1 VTSREC
7 PDEPPEELCSLD
19 SQTPRRAQAFA
30 RLRAAT
36 RTLFALSPAQVSRA
50 ARGSGSLQDA
60 DESPTIA
67 ERLGR
72 WLAHTRL
79 GFSLLAALVGF
90 VAGLGAIAFR
100 WMIFGLTWLA
110 TGSYQFGQQGR
121 TPGDHLAFLGLWVFI
136 VVPVVGGLLYGPLIE
151 RYAKEARGHG
161 VPEVMYAVSEQGGR
175 IRPQVTVVKA
185 LASALCIG
193 SGGSVG
199 REGPIVQIGSAFA
212 SSVGQ
217 ILKMPE
223 NRMRTLV
230 ACGAAGGISGTF
242 NAPVTGAFF
251 GFELILRSFI
261 VDAIF
266 PMILAS
272 AVADLI
278 SRVVFGTAPI
288 FSSIP
293 HDLVVVHS
301 TSYLLVI
308 VLGLVCGVVGVGFK
322 NVLYTTEDLFDTIWA
337 GRPEWLRPAAGGV
350 LLGVILL
357 ALPGLYGVGYPVI
370 QNAVDGHTVLWLLIV
385 LAIGKIVA
393 TSVTL
398 GIGGSGGIFAPSL
411 FAGAMT
417 GTAFGFVA
425 NDAFGPAAGHPA
437 LYGVVAMGAVFGA
450 ATRAPFTSIA
460 SATEMTGNFHIAAA
474 TMLAV
479 AIAVGLSTSMTH
491 GTIYTTK
498 LLRRG
503 VDIDKPRAPTV
514 ART

>member
-1 VTSREC
+1 MTSAEPSSDSSREV
-7 PDEPPEELCSLD
+7 PRRLEGR
-19 SQTPRRAQAFA
+19 TPRKVFA

-36 RTLFALSPAQVSRA
+36 SPFIAAAVHS
-50 ARGSGSLQDA
+50 ARGDGRSPSPLGDGSTPVEQF
-60 DESPTIA
+60 
-67 ERLGR
+67 GR
-72 WLAHTRL
+72 WLAHSRL

-100 WMIFGLTWLA
+100 WMIFGFTWLA

-121 TPGDHLAFLGLWVFI
+121 IPGDHLAFLGIGFFI

-161 VPEVMYAVSEQGGR
+161 VPEVMYAVAEQGGR
-175 IRPQVTVVKA
+175 IRPQVAVVKA

-193 SGGSVG
+193 SGGSLG

-242 NAPVTGAFF
+242 NAPVTGSLF
-251 GFELILRSFI
+251 GFELILRSVV

-278 SRVVFGTAPI
+278 SRAVFGTAPI

-293 HDLVVVHS
+293 HNLIVVHS

-308 VLGLVCGVVGVGFK
+308 VLGLICGIVGVAFK
-322 NVLYTTEDLFDTIWA
+322 NVLYSTEDLFDAIWN
-337 GRPEWLRPAAGGV
+337 GRPEWLRPAVGGV

-370 QNAVDGHTVLWLLIV
+370 EKAINGHTVLWLLIV
-385 LAIGKIVA
+385 LGIGKIIA

-417 GTAFGFVA
+417 GTAFGFVV
-425 NDAFGPAAGHPA
+425 NDAFGPSAGHPA
-437 LYGVVAMGAVFGA
+437 LYGVIAMGAVFGS
-450 ATRAPFTSIA
+450 ATRAPFTAIA
-460 SATEMTGNFHIAAA
+460 SSLEMTGNFHIAAS

-479 AIAVGLSTSMTH
+479 AIAVGLSRSLTY

-503 VDIDKPRAPTV
+503 VDIDRPHPQTV
-514 ART
+514 AP